1 MGDRPGGSAEA
12 QGETRLQTSV
22 LSGLERRVLE
32 WIIPRMPRWVTPD
45 ILTGGALL
53 SMAVAGLA
61 YARAGTRPGYL
72 HVVNVCLFLHWL
84 GDSTDGGLARFRG
97 KSRPRYGYYVD
108 HMSDAVGAVLVGAGA
123 AFSGI
128 MSPWMAV
135 LIVTLYLLL
144 AVHSYLSTY
153 ALGVFQL
160 SFAGVGPTELR
171 LVVGLLNLAV
181 LWSPTVEVSGRE
193 FLTFDLA
200 GGVACAALF
209 AIVFTQIARTTVR
222 LYRMERV

>member
-1 MGDRPGGSAEA
+1 MGSPPVAG
-12 QGETRLQTSV
+12 GETRKQTSV
-22 LSGLERRVLE
+22 LAGPERRLLD
-32 WIIPRMPRWVTPD
+32 WLIPRMPGWVTPD
-45 ILTGGALL
+45 LLTATALL

-61 YARAGTRPGYL
+61 YARAGAQPAYL
-72 HVVNVCLFLHWL
+72 HLVNVCLFLHWL

-108 HMSDAVGAVLVGAGA
+108 HMSDAVGAVLVGTGA

-128 MSPWMAV
+128 MSPWLAV

-153 ALGVFQL
+153 VLGVFQL
-160 SFAGVGPTELR
+160 SYGGLGPTELR

-181 LWSPTVEVSGRE
+181 LWSPTVRVGGRS

-200 GGVACAALF
+200 GGAACAGLL
-209 AIVFTQIARTTVR
+209 AIVVFQILRTTAR
-222 LYRMERV
+222 LYGMERV